1 MIDKLTLFGLTRQ
14 EATIYISLFQNGASN
29 GYEVAKATG
38 ISRSNVYNALA
49 GLVEKGA
56 AYLMEGASSKYIA
69 VPFEEFYNNKLRAMT
84 EAKEFLLKN
93 LIPAKDATDGYIT
106 IDGCVHIKDK
116 MFNMLDQAEKRIY
129 ISLPFEYLEEIKS
142 KLEKLIDN
150 GIKVVVIT
158 NEDFKMPGAEV
169 YLADK
174 KDKQIRFI
182 IDSTYVL
189 TGEFSESDYD
199 TCLYSGQKNFV
210 NVFKEALRNE
220 IKLIELGRNNDGK

>member
-1 MIDKLTLFGLTRQ
+1 MIEKLTLFGLTRQ

-56 AYLMEGASSKYIA
+56 AYLMEGASNKYIA
-69 VPFEEFYNNKLRAMT
+69 VPIEEFYNNKLRAMS
-84 EAKEFLLKN
+84 EAKEFLVKN
-93 LIPAKDATDGYIT
+93 LIPAKDVTDGYIT
-106 IDGCVHIKDK
+106 IEGWTHIKNK

-129 ISLPFEYLEEIKS
+129 ISLPFQYLEEIRT
-142 KLEKLIDN
+142 KLEKLIGN
-150 GIKVVVIT
+150 HIKVVVIT
-158 NEDFKMPGAEV
+158 NEAFEMPGAEI
-169 YLADK
+169 YRTDK
-174 KDKQIRFI
+174 RDKQIRFI
-182 IDSTYVL
+182 VDSTYVL
-189 TGEFSESDYD
+189 TGDFSGSDYD

-220 IKLIELGRNNDGK
+220 IKLIELGQNNL

>member
-1 MIDKLTLFGLTRQ
+1 MIEKLTLFGLTRQ
-14 EATIYISLFQNGASN
+14 EATIYINLFQNGASN

-69 VPFEEFYNNKLRAMT
+69 VPIEEFYHNKLRAMA
-84 EAKEFLLKN
+84 EAKEFLRKN
-93 LIPAKDATDGYIT
+93 LIPAEDATDGYIT

-129 ISLPFEYLEEIKS
+129 ISLPFQYLEEIRD
-142 KLEKLIDN
+142 KLEKLIKN
-150 GIKVVVIT
+150 RIKVVVIT
-158 NEDFKMPGAEV
+158 NEDFYLPGAEV
-169 YLADK
+169 YLAEK
-174 KDKQIRFI
+174 RDKQIRLI
-182 IDSTYVL
+182 VDSTYVL
-189 TGEFSESDYD
+189 TGEFSGSDYD

-220 IKLIELGRNNDGK
+220 IKLIKLGKINE